1 MKKEKKISSQ
11 KSTVSNKGLR
21 TPIPAPITSLNGIM
35 DFTKTEDG
43 LNIMDFVCLDYVDME
58 PFIAECKVQA
68 MRDGYVYITERPR
81 RKRNTPLFREDNSSL
96 TLGRDGKYYFVFT
109 MEKRRKKELP
119 DELVRQAKAI
129 AQKVRKNINL

>member
-1 MKKEKKISSQ
+1 M
-11 KSTVSNKGLR
+11 
-21 TPIPAPITSLNGIM
+21 
-35 DFTKTEDG
+35 
-43 LNIMDFVCLDYVDME
+43 NIMDFVCLDYVEME

-129 AQKVRKNINL
+129 AQKVRKTINL

>member
-1 MKKEKKISSQ
+1 M
-11 KSTVSNKGLR
+11 
-21 TPIPAPITSLNGIM
+21 
-35 DFTKTEDG
+35 
-43 LNIMDFVCLDYVDME
+43 NIMDFVCLDYVDME

-129 AQKVRKNINL
+129 AQKVRKTINL